1 MLYEFTTYQ
10 INCVDNMIRNS
21 QRHIEK
27 VIGNLNGLQAELNDC
42 NQRLNDVTMKLSDSQ
57 TEIKANTKKIRQLE
71 D

>member
-10 INCVDNMIRNS
+10 INCVENMIRNS

-42 NQRLNDVTMKLSDSQ
+42 NQRLDDVTMKLSESQ